1 MPVSW
6 VGEVT
11 GVVPDAE
18 NEKSLSMPVA
28 MGCYPVVYGI
38 LQYLDFQSLQL
49 FRLTNRLIETL
60 SKQFIL
66 KRLRSCISAAEFRL
80 IGPSFVLDD
89 KGDQK
94 TYWSSEI
101 TNTKFP
107 QMIKSD
113 GDTSRQV
120 FRFDLGD
127 ERSTRRN
134 YLTIWDY
141 FDRLEMI
148 IPRDYDEMIIP
159 TYYDHTEIGEGVFAR
174 FELDKNIENWD
185 QNVVFEGDFLND
197 EGKHSLIQ
205 RFKLY
210 LRKHAGDREGRFLGL
225 FSDFVELRLGFVS
238 EEGHWRLFLV
248 EFDGDKLTGLDA
260 Q

>member
-1 MPVSW
+1 MTISW

-11 GVVPDAE
+11 HVIPDAE
-18 NEKSLSMPVA
+18 NEKSSSMPVA

-38 LQYLDFQSLQL
+38 LKQLDLKTLQIL
-49 FRLTNRLIETL
+49 RHTNRSVETL
-60 SKQFIL
+60 ANQFIL

-101 TNTKFP
+101 TETRFP
-107 QMIKSD
+107 QLINVD
-113 GDTSRQV
+113 GDTSSQV

-141 FDRLEMI
+141 FDRLEII
-148 IPRDYDEMIIP
+148 IPRDYDERTIP
-159 TYYDHTEIGEGVFAR
+159 TYYDHTETGEGVFAK

-185 QNVVFEGDFLND
+185 QNVIFEGDFLND

-210 LRKHAGDREGRFLGL
+210 LRKHTGDPEGEFLGL
-225 FSDFVELRLGFVS
+225 FSDFIDLRLGFVS

-248 EFDGDKLTGLDA
+248 EFDGDKLTGVSA
-260 Q
+260 R